1 MSSPILPIQGAPDSS
16 TATAPAGGDAA
27 DISAFVS
34 ELAASEAMLAPVV
47 SRGAPPPRVFDQIA
61 AAGRIHEWL
70 RENGHQLRFIAA
82 APGERTRIE
91 LHDSDGNA
99 VRTLSTIEAF
109 ELAAGRKLG

>member
-16 TATAPAGGDAA
+16 IAAPSADGDAA

-34 ELAASEAMLAPVV
+34 ELAAREATLAPVA
-47 SRGAPPPRVFDQIA
+47 SRGAPPPEVFDQIA

-70 RENGHQLRFIAA
+70 RENGHQLRFLAA

-91 LHDSDGNA
+91 LHDGDGNA
-99 VRTLSTIEAF
+99 VRTLSVAEAF
-109 ELAAGRKLG
+109 ELAAGRQPG